1 MVLQGEQNAGKT
13 RFFENL
19 LPQQFFKRGL
29 DLDPK
34 NKDSVMKVTKN
45 AISELGELDSTTKKD
60 QSLLKAFIDN
70 TSDDYRAPYERRSE
84 NHPRRTLLVGTVNPS
99 TFLNDDTGSRR
110 FVVVPVEAVKTI
122 DFDPKLLWASVIEQS
137 KTCERVYLN
146 KEEVKIL
153 NCYNQEYNLKSDTDL
168 VIGEYIEKPQGKGDR
183 GVATSVMITEYLNS
197 ITKQNLKPGAVG
209 KSLKKLG
216 FEQDEAVTRHSGSKP
231 GRYWY
236 IKAIKDVTIPF

>member
-1 MVLQGEQNAGKT
+1 M
-13 RFFENL
+13 
-19 LPQQFFKRGL
+19 
-29 DLDPK
+29 
-34 NKDSVMKVTKN
+34 S
-45 AISELGELDSTTKKD
+45 
-60 QSLLKAFIDN
+60 
-70 TSDDYRAPYERRSE
+70 
-84 NHPRRTLLVGTVNPS
+84 VNPS
-99 TFLNDDTGSRR
+99 LLLFGKDIKYQDQTTKQ
-110 FVVVPVEAVKTI
+110 VEEAI
-122 DFDPKLLWASVIEQS
+122 APL
-137 KTCERVYLN
+137 